1 METASREKIFIPNME
16 PPSPRQ
22 WRSGVIKRAFDLSAS
37 ALGLLFLAPVFGL
50 LAIMIKRD
58 SAGPVFYHGPRV
70 GRGGRTFGILKFR
83 TMREEAA
90 SYAGPRITAEGDPRV
105 TPLGK
110 WLRDTKLNE
119 LPQLWNVLVG
129 EMSLVGPR
137 PEDPL
142 LAETWPRDLRE
153 ELLSVRPGITSPASV
168 LYRDEE
174 KLLSVGDLM
183 QGYLGDIQPSKLR
196 LDQLYVRHRN
206 FLLDLDVLMW
216 TFLVV
221 LVPNLRDKKPPEEY
235 LFWGLIS
242 RLGRRYVNWFL
253 MDTLTTL
260 AAFGVAGVLLRTFGP
275 LDVGLLPAL
284 AIAMGYSILFSGM
297 AAVSGVQKI
306 AWSSASSA
314 DAAELFLPVALALL
328 AAMGMNAWLRL
339 LPNQLLVLAASLALA
354 GYVLTRYRARLL
366 TGLLSRWLSLRR
378 SDLGVRESVLIVG
391 AGETGQYAAWR
402 LSSSRVTPNFRVVG
416 FVDDDLF
423 RQGARVG
430 GFNVLGKSRDLS
442 SLVKKHDVGLV
453 IFAIH
458 KISRAERR
466 SILENCRDSGARVVT
481 WPDMPSLIRERG
493 PQGAA
498 REGGQVM
505 PACGDPEALANWLDT
520 LEAELSQGDYSTA
533 LEQIH
538 QLRDS
543 LQSNEPTKA
552 GAP

>member
-1 METASREKIFIPNME
+1 
-16 PPSPRQ
+16 
-22 WRSGVIKRAFDLSAS
+22 
-37 ALGLLFLAPVFGL
+37 
-50 LAIMIKRD
+50 
-58 SAGPVFYHGPRV
+58 
-70 GRGGRTFGILKFR
+70 
-83 TMREEAA
+83 
-90 SYAGPRITAEGDPRV
+90 
-105 TPLGK
+105 
-110 WLRDTKLNE
+110 
-119 LPQLWNVLVG
+119 
-129 EMSLVGPR
+129 
-137 PEDPL
+137 
-142 LAETWPRDLRE
+142 
-153 ELLSVRPGITSPASV
+153 
-168 LYRDEE
+168 
-174 KLLSVGDLM
+174 
-183 QGYLGDIQPSKLR
+183 
-196 LDQLYVRHRN
+196 
-206 FLLDLDVLMW
+206 
-216 TFLVV
+216 
-221 LVPNLRDKKPPEEY
+221 
-235 LFWGLIS
+235 
-242 RLGRRYVNWFL
+242 
-253 MDTLTTL
+253 
-260 AAFGVAGVLLRTFGP
+260 
-275 LDVGLLPAL
+275 
-284 AIAMGYSILFSGM
+284 
-297 AAVSGVQKI
+297 
-306 AWSSASSA
+306 
-314 DAAELFLPVALALL
+314 
-328 AAMGMNAWLRL
+328 MNAWLRL

-430 GFNVLGKSRDLS
+430 GFNVLGKSRDLP

-481 WPDMPSLIRERG
+481 WPDMPSLIRERA

-498 REGGQVM
+498 REGGQFM
-505 PACGDPEALANWLDT
+505 QSCDGPEELAHWLDT
-520 LEAELSQGDYSTA
+520 LEAELSQGDYSAA